1 MTQTNLVLCQKGREL
16 YLAWVQVCNNYTTD
30 QAFLVQAAAH
40 EYVEHRKTCKE
51 CSQFLNKFNYD
62 DKND

>member
-16 YLAWVQVCNNYTTD
+16 YLAWASLANTV
-30 QAFLVQAAAH
+30 AGELAKAAAKD
-40 EYVEHRKTCKE
+40 YVEHRKTCKE